1 MWFNILK
8 DSKQVSRT
16 MGSIDWENEE
26 IPEKEQ
32 DDSCLPELIRLVDKA
47 KNHPNATNVRVFTRR
62 QQDMKRPI
70 PFPKHI
76 TCAILKELKELKY
89 SKDDPTSYNS
99 MVKIIGEREEEEVA
113 IYATFS
119 PRGFFFTA
127 NGVSDIQS
135 QIGLEIVL
143 TGGYGE
149 ENDFR

>member
-1 MWFNILK
+1 MSWRDVLK
-8 DSKQVSRT
+8 DSKQVSRNV
-16 MGSIDWENEE
+16 GGLDWENES
-26 IPEKEQ
+26 IPEE
-32 DDSCLPELIRLVDKA
+32 DDSCLPELQRLFNKA
-47 KNHPNATNVRVFTRR
+47 KNHPNASNVRVSIPTPHSG
-62 QQDMKRPI
+62 KKYK

-99 MVKIIGEREEEEVA
+99 MVKIIGEREEKVA

-119 PRGFFFTA
+119 PRGFFFTTH
-127 NGVSDIQS
+127 GVADRQAQASI
-135 QIGLEIVL
+135 EIVL